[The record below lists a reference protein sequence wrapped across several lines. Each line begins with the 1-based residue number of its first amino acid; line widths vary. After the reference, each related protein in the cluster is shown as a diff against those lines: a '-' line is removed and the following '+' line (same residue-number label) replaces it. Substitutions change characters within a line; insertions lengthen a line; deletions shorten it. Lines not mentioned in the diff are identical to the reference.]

1 MINWENYE
9 EYMMMHTDG
18 ELSAAEEQE
27 LMSFLYEHP
36 ELQSELTAFSMSKM
50 IPDTTIIYT
59 KKDTL
64 LQPAT
69 EKKVIAFPV
78 WKKYAVAAGVAAILF
93 LSFYKLTTDATEPTT
108 TVAANTQPAVNTT
121 PIGNT
126 ENNTAA
132 TAATEQNTAPAA
144 QPQQQVAVAGTP
156 TNTIYTRSIATPK
169 AINKDRSTGNNA
181 ASNQAVAA
189 VTTMPAEPIGK
200 VVPAEMIAWK
210 NNPDFSAPVVTNLPP
225 IAINIY
231 EGDET
236 TGNSLIDKL
245 PIDELKKKGIESVA
259 TAMANGYDKVNAI
272 RQEISG
278 SVISLKIEK
287 RKLVVSF

>member
-9 EYMMMHTDG
+9 EYMMMHADG

-36 ELQSELTAFSMSKM
+36 ELQSELTAYSMSKL
-50 IPDTTIIYT
+50 IPDTTITYA

-69 EKKVIAFPV
+69 AKKVIAFPA
-78 WKKYAVAAGVAAILF
+78 WRKYSVAAGVAAIF
-93 LSFYKLTTDATEPTT
+93 FISFYKLTTNSTD
-108 TVAANTQPAVNTT
+108 NTT
-121 PIGNT
+121 PIAVATQPAATPQNNIP
-126 ENNTAA
+126 NNTPATTTPENSTPVAAQQQQAIAA
-132 TAATEQNTAPAA
+132 TSTNHNTNPNTYTVAPKT
-144 QPQQQVAVAGTP
+144 VIKGRNNSY
-156 TNTIYTRSIATPK
+156 NTTA
-169 AINKDRSTGNNA
+169 KD
-181 ASNQAVAA
+181 AVAA
-189 VTTMPAEPIGK
+189 VTPITTESIGK
-200 VVPAEMIAWK
+200 VIPAEMVAWK
-210 NNPDFSAPVVTNLPP
+210 NIPDFSAPAVTNLPSV
-225 IAINIY
+225 AINIY
-231 EGDET
+231 EEDET